1 MSSKRIGDCYMTI
14 TTQYLDCSVNPCSV
28 VTYFWVINYR
38 NFALYTPQA
47 IKLVATDSGML
58 NVCFTII
65 GDQTSYSLQ
74 YVCKRNAQNVR

>member
-1 MSSKRIGDCYMTI
+1 MTI

-28 VTYFWVINYR
+28 VTYFWVINYPE
-38 NFALYTPQA
+38 FCIVHAIPQA